1 MQFRFDSFADFITM
15 SGHGPYIWACYTALL
30 IALVTIVLKPIMK
43 TRSVRLEI
51 KHQQQIAQRRAEQ
64 KNKA

>member
-1 MQFRFDSFADFITM
+1 MTFRFDSFADFIAM

-30 IALVTIVLKPIMK
+30 IALVAIVIRPMMK

-51 KHQQQIAQRRAEQ
+51 KQQQNIALRRAEQ
-64 KNKA
+64 KKRT